1 VEAFAAVNEANEPPT
16 ISGRFESYL
25 EVSLVSMGI
34 FVPSSDGVTIAIGGS
49 LLMHN
54 EVTVAIRR
62 DVEHVIE
69 ARNGGDVPL
78 QVILVDPR
86 PSRDSCTIMGF
97 GTEQVK
103 VGSNLTLNGD
113 GDTGVNKSKR
123 RCGTRH

>member
-1 VEAFAAVNEANEPPT
+1 METFAAVNEANEPPT

-25 EVSLVSMGI
+25 EISLMSMSI
-34 FVPSSDGVTIAIGGS
+34 FVPSCDGVTIVAGGS

-69 ARNGGDVPL
+69 ARNRVYVPL

-86 PSRDSCTIMGF
+86 PSRDSCTIIGF

-103 VGSNLTLNGD
+103 VGSYLTLNGD
-113 GDTGVNKSKR
+113 GDIGVGKSKR
-123 RCGTRH
+123 RSVVHN